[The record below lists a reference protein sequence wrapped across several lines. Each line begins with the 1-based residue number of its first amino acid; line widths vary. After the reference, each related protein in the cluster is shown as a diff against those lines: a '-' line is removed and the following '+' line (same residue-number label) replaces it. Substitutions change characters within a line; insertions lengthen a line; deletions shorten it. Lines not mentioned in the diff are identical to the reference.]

1 MALVNLW
8 NRLKRSNRSQKRDI
22 SKKTYFS
29 YVFDSFSCFLCQKSK
44 YVMSI
49 CSLRSFLEIDVSDSI
64 FFTNDLIF
72 WSQKMSDSIENP
84 MIEFPTLQQREEM
97 HVADSPK
104 YFCEHVSIT
113 NVYQWRE
120 EMPVADTGT
129 P

>member
-1 MALVNLW
+1 
-8 NRLKRSNRSQKRDI
+8 
-22 SKKTYFS
+22 
-29 YVFDSFSCFLCQKSK
+29 
-44 YVMSI
+44 
-49 CSLRSFLEIDVSDSI
+49 
-64 FFTNDLIF
+64 
-72 WSQKMSDSIENP
+72 MSDSIENP

-97 HVADSPK
+97 HVADSHK

>member
-1 MALVNLW
+1 
-8 NRLKRSNRSQKRDI
+8 
-22 SKKTYFS
+22 
-29 YVFDSFSCFLCQKSK
+29 
-44 YVMSI
+44 MSI

-97 HVADSPK
+97 HVADSHK